1 MHGDQALLSFF
12 FSSYSVKKKKSSHSY
27 VLAFEVREHCLYSFV
42 DLLFWVAFLFPPLLL
57 FSNFIFWILTVFLSY
72 PFANFLFWDAF
83 FCPFAAIFK
92 SSFLTV
98 FLCYPFVDLLFWA
111 ALSPFATYLLI
122 FLSEC
127 LSLFISLIFFPLI
140 ISCICFICLITYL
153 VHFVY
158 FTYSDLYVYFA

>member
-1 MHGDQALLSFF
+1 MLGDQALLSFF
-12 FSSYSVKKKKSSHSY
+12 FLHTQLKKKSSHSY

-42 DLLFWVAFLFPPLLL
+42 DLLFWVAFLFTPLLHS
-57 FSNFIFWILTVFLSY
+57 SNFLFWILTVFLSY

-98 FLCYPFVDLLFWA
+98 FLCYSFVDLLFWA
-111 ALSPFATYLLI
+111 TLSPFATYLLI
-122 FLSEC
+122 FLSDC
-127 LSLFISLIFFPLI
+127 FSLFISLIFFPLI